1 MAVEIKK
8 LYKEYNFNDGLS
20 VEALSKELPKL
31 ENKLSMLYE
40 DKLEGIIDNTFFLKK
55 KNEYQT
61 QIEKIKI
68 QIDTKIK
75 AGEER
80 YTFAQDLIK
89 LCKSASTLF
98 KGATNLKKRMLIN
111 LEQSN
116 AVLKDEKLL
125 VELKPVFYELAK
137 LAKNDKWYP
146 QANSNR
152 CLHRERVLS

>member
-1 MAVEIKK
+1 
-8 LYKEYNFNDGLS
+8 
-20 VEALSKELPKL
+20 
-31 ENKLSMLYE
+31 MLYE
-40 DKLEGIIDNTFFLKK
+40 DKLEGIIDNKFFLKK
-55 KNEYQT
+55 KNEYQI

-68 QIDTKIK
+68 KIQIDEKLK

-80 YTFAQDLIK
+80 YTFAQDLIE

-111 LEQSN
+111 LVQSN
-116 AVLKDEKLL
+116 ATLKDEKLL
-125 VELKPVFYELAK
+125 VELKSVFYELAK

-152 CLHRERVLS
+152 CRLREREVS